1 MPLLKKAQLESEKV
15 LESQEIF
22 ADPTYETTFKMLFG
36 TENNKDILIS
46 ILNNFLD
53 FKAVKEITEV
63 QIVSSDLLAEGI
75 TDLQG
80 SVDVLCTTKNNQKIA
95 VEMQRQYKNYF
106 LPRSQ
111 EYMAKIIAG
120 QVKVG
125 QGAKYDTVLMDTYTY
140 YL

>member
-22 ADPTYETTFKMLFG
+22 ADPTYDTTFKMLFG

-63 QIVSSDLLAEGI
+63 QIVSSDLFAEGI

-106 LPRSQ
+106 LRSQ